1 MLPSCFYPT
10 IHSSITPPRE
20 FDLILPKLSAA
31 ILAMAMLGS
40 AYAASSLERD
50 ISLDQWV
57 MMSGA
62 TNGAADAVGAS
73 PDDRHAHRQTARTP
87 LMRYA
92 LEQGLS
98 LDEFRSEERRDGKG
112 GVSTSRYRWSPEH

>member
-1 MLPSCFYPT
+1 MKEPESYDADATDVTVASQLDTTTHLSFMLPSCFYPT

-50 ISLDQWV
+50 ISLDHWV

-62 TNGAADAVGAS
+62 TNGAADAVEIGRAS
-73 PDDRHAHRQTARTP
+73 CRARGCQ
-87 LMRYA
+87 Y
-92 LEQGLS
+92 
-98 LDEFRSEERRDGKG
+98 
-112 GVSTSRYRWSPEH
+112 V

>member
-1 MLPSCFYPT
+1 MKEPESYDADATDVTVASQLDTTPHLSFMLPSCFYPT

-40 AYAASSLERD
+40 PYAASILERD
-50 ISLDQWV
+50 TSLEQWV

-62 TNGAADAVGAS
+62 PLGPAALVGAS
-73 PDDRHAHRQTARTP
+73 PDDRTAHSQPARTH
-87 LMRYA
+87 
-92 LEQGLS
+92 S
-98 LDEFRSEERRDGKG
+98 KSRSR
-112 GVSTSRYRWSPEH
+112 